1 MNEYTAKI
9 EIERMSAGNKIALL
23 NMRYDNNYGGNLQRY
38 AMVTVL
44 RRMGFEVDY
53 LYIRDNWDDWFEYRS
68 TSSIIKQSVKQII
81 RHLKHPKSEPWLV
94 WHVEDEN
101 YRNSCSITEPFLEK
115 YIPHT
120 KPIYSHREL
129 ERVFSSG
136 NYDVVVAGSDQIWRK
151 QFVERYGL
159 GTWYLDFVSKDFS
172 GVRLV
177 YGASFGV
184 DNSEYSARDVEL
196 IKPLYERL
204 TAVSVRE
211 KSGMRLLNDYGCDI
225 SRVEVVLDPTLLLK
239 KDDYQYVISN
249 TYTSS
254 VNGGMFC
261 YVLDKTPE
269 MEEKIRVIAEK
280 KQLTPHIM
288 SAEGDNRVSIEQWL
302 RFIMEADFV
311 FTDSYHGLLFS
322 LVFGKPFHLEY
333 NSFRGNARF
342 DSVIEL
348 LDINLAN
355 PNYELINERIDLFRR
370 KSLGF
375 LNESLSK
382 NKHF

>member
-1 MNEYTAKI
+1 ML
-9 EIERMSAGNKIALL
+9 ERMGVGNKIALL

-44 RRMGFEVDY
+44 QRMGYEVEY
-53 LYIRDNWDDWFEYRS
+53 LYIRDNWDDWFENRS

-81 RHLKHPKSEPWLV
+81 RHLKNPKSEPWLV
-94 WHVEDEN
+94 WHVEDEE
-101 YRNSCSITEPFLEK
+101 YRNSCGITESFLEK

-120 KPIYSHREL
+120 KPIYSHRKL
-129 ERVFSSG
+129 ERVFSGG

-159 GTWYLDFVSKDFS
+159 GTWYLNFVPVDFR
-172 GVRLV
+172 GARIV

-184 DNSEYSARDVEL
+184 DNAEYSDKDVEL
-196 IKPLYERL
+196 IRPLYERL

-211 KSGMRLLNDYGCDI
+211 KSGIRLLNDYGCDV
-225 SRVEVVLDPTLLLK
+225 SRVEVVLDPALLLT
-239 KDDYQYVISN
+239 KDDYKSVIGN
-249 TYTSS
+249 ADTSAT
-254 VNGGMFC
+254 NGGMFC
-261 YVLDKTPE
+261 YILDKTPE
-269 MEEKIRVIAEK
+269 MEEKIRIIAEK
-280 KQLTPHIM
+280 EQLTPCIM
-288 SAEGDNRVSIEQWL
+288 SVEGDNRVSIEQWL
-302 RFIMEADFV
+302 RYMMEADFV

-348 LDINLAN
+348 LDIDLAN
-355 PNYELINERIDLFRR
+355 PNYELINERIDLYRR

-375 LNESLSK
+375 LNESLLNN